1 MIDLFLCLEKDFRL
15 VITCAP
21 RIETVKE
28 KKNVPQPSQKQ
39 SKIPLVSDQC
49 IQAVGIT

>member
-15 VITCAP
+15 V
-21 RIETVKE
+21 IETVKE